1 MSEAVETKSLSNVMQ
16 GIKISKLCINTCVR
30 PREARLEKAA
40 KVLEQISGQAPF
52 KSKSRL
58 TIRGWGIRRNEEI
71 ACSVTVRGEK
81 AYELLESALR
91 VKEFELPG
99 SCFSNNGC
107 FGFGISEH
115 IDLGI
120 KYDPSCG
127 IFGLNYFVVLEKP
140 GNRVSK
146 RRRCRS
152 RVGNKQRINQA
163 EGQKWFVDNFEGVV
177 LE

>member
-1 MSEAVETKSLSNVMQ
+1 MAEAAQTKSLANVMQ

-30 PREARLEKAA
+30 PREAKLEKAA
-40 KVLEQISGQAPF
+40 KVLEQITGQTPF

-71 ACSVTVRGEK
+71 ACGVTVRGEK
-81 AYELLESALR
+81 ARELLESALR
-91 VKEFELPG
+91 VKDFELPG
-99 SCFSNNGC
+99 TCFSNNGC

-120 KYDPSCG
+120 KYDPACG
-127 IFGLNYFVVLEKP
+127 IFGLNYFVVLEKA
-140 GNRVSK
+140 GNRVAK
-146 RRRCRS
+146 RRRCKS
-152 RVGNKQRINQA
+152 RLGNKQRINQTEA
-163 EGQKWFVDNFEGVV
+163 QKWFVDNFEGVV

>member
-1 MSEAVETKSLSNVMQ
+1 MPEQLENVMQ
-16 GIKISKLCINTCVR
+16 GVRISKLCINTCVR
-30 PREARLEKAA
+30 PREVKLEKAA
-40 KVLEQISGQAPF
+40 KVLEQISGQVPF

-81 AYELLESALR
+81 ARELLENALR
-91 VKEFELPG
+91 VKEFELPM

-127 IFGLNYFVVLEKP
+127 IFGLNYFVVLEKS
-140 GNRVSK
+140 GNRISK
-146 RRRCRS
+146 RRRCKAKVGKKQ
-152 RVGNKQRINQA
+152 RVGQEEAK
-163 EGQKWFVDNFEGVV
+163 KWFLDNFEGVV